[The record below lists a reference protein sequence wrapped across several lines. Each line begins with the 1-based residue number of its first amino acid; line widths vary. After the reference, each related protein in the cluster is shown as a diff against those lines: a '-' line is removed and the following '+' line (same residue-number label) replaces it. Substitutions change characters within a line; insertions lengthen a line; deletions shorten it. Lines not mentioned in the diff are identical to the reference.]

1 MAGGGPAIFLCAG
14 TSGNARNR
22 KEILMKRN
30 YPHLCSPIAI
40 GNVTFRNRMFSAPM
54 GGTDITNDG
63 CIGPKSTAF
72 YELRAKGG
80 AAAVTVSECMVHP
93 ATDGSH
99 AYHLDESI
107 LNSLASATY
116 TADAIRRHGVI
127 PSLELSHSGMYS
139 GTYMTDKSRQ
149 KGLAQWGPSA
159 CTRPDGVPVGELT
172 KEMIADIVRSYG
184 HVAGLA
190 KRAGFEMIMIHG
202 GHGWLINQ
210 FFSPYFNHRGDEYGG
225 SRENRCRF
233 AVEVLQSV
241 RAAVGPGFPIEFR
254 MSGSELFEGGYD
266 LAEGC
271 RIAQQIEP
279 YINLLHVSAGTYQR
293 GFGDTHPSMFK
304 EHGCNVYLAA
314 EIKKHVSV
322 PVATIGGLNDPAQME
337 EIIASGKAD
346 VVYMARALLADPQ
359 LPNKVMAN
367 REGEI
372 VRCLRCFTCMA
383 ERAATATRRCTVNP
397 LIGRE
402 LEGDTVYPAPEKK
415 KVLVA
420 GGGPGGLY
428 AAYTAARRGHQVI
441 LCEKD
446 GELGG
451 ILKSEQALPFKR
463 EMYELAGTYA
473 DLARKAGVEI
483 RLNTTV
489 TPELAEAEA
498 PDALIIAV
506 GSAPLVP
513 PIPGLDGGNV
523 VIVNNYYKEKDKVTD
538 DVVVFG
544 GGLAGCECAIHL
556 GQEGKR
562 VHLVEM
568 RDALAPDANVRHRPL
583 LLKEIE
589 RYATVHTGCKGLEV
603 RSDGIV
609 CETKNG
615 ARILVPGTSVIC
627 ALGQRSRTAG
637 VDALRDCAPF
647 VRVIG
652 DAAKVSTITNAVYW
666 GYHAALDI

>member
-1 MAGGGPAIFLCAG
+1 ME
-14 TSGNARNR
+14 R
-22 KEILMKRN
+22 K
-30 YPHLCSPIAI
+30 YPHLCSPITI
-40 GNVTFRNRMFSAPM
+40 GRVTFRNRMFSAPM

-107 LNSLASATY
+107 LNSLACATY
-116 TADAIRRHGVI
+116 TADAIRRHGAM
-127 PSLELSHSGMYS
+127 PSLELSHSGMYA
-139 GTYMTDKSRQ
+139 GTYMTDKTRQ
-149 KGLAQWGPSA
+149 HEMHQWGPSDT
-159 CTRPDGVPVGELT
+159 TRPDGVSVKALSQEQ
-172 KEMIADIVRSYG
+172 IADIVKAYG

-190 KRAGFEMIMIHG
+190 RRAGFEMLMIHG
-202 GHGWLINQ
+202 GHGWLLNQ
-210 FFSPYFNHRGDEYGG
+210 FLSPYFNHRTDEYGG
-225 SRENRCRF
+225 SLENRCRF
-233 AVEVLQSV
+233 AIEVLQSV

-279 YINLLHVSAGTYQR
+279 YIDLLHVSAGTYQR

-304 EHGCNVYLAA
+304 PHGCNFYLAA
-314 EIKKHVSV
+314 EIKKHVKV

-337 EIIASGKAD
+337 EIIASGQAD
-346 VVYMARALLADPQ
+346 VVYMARALLADPF
-359 LPNKVMAN
+359 LPRKVTEN
-367 REGEI
+367 RDGEI

-402 LEGDTVYPAPEKK
+402 LEGDEIPPAPVKK

-428 AAYTAARRGHQVI
+428 AAYTAARRGHRVL
-441 LCEKD
+441 LCEKE

-473 DLARKAGVEI
+473 KLAQDAGVEI
-483 RLNTTV
+483 RLNTPV
-489 TPELAEAEA
+489 TPELAAAEA

-513 PIPGLDGGNV
+513 PIPGLDGDNV
-523 VIVNNYYKEKDKVTD
+523 VLVNHYYKEKDKVAD

-556 GQEGKR
+556 GMEGKR

-568 RDALAPDANVRHRPL
+568 RDTLAPDANVRHRPL

-589 RYATVHTGCKGLEV
+589 KYVTVHTGCKGLEV
-603 RSDGIV
+603 CPDGIL
-609 CETKNG
+609 CETKDG
-615 ARILVPGTSVIC
+615 AQVLVPGTSVIC
-627 ALGQRSRTAG
+627 ALGQRSRTAD
-637 VDALRDCAPF
+637 VEALRDAAPF